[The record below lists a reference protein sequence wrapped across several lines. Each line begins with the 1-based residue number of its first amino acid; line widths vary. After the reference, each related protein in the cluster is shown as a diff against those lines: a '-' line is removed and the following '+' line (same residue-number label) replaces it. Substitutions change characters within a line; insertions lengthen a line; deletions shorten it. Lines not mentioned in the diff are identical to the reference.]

1 VDEQIP
7 GCPRAFYTHSTK
19 ESRRKMISLPNN
31 SFSSFNKTK
40 RITIQFSK
48 EIRSVAHPCG
58 EWRARCMD
66 EVIKFHVYRLVSMP
80 VNEFYAST
88 RCIER
93 FNSKEE

>member
-1 VDEQIP
+1 
-7 GCPRAFYTHSTK
+7 
-19 ESRRKMISLPNN
+19 
-31 SFSSFNKTK
+31 
-40 RITIQFSK
+40 
-48 EIRSVAHPCG
+48 
-58 EWRARCMD
+58 MD